1 MRDRVSRFRLLPVR
15 PGWRRLAASLAIA
28 VWVAALGV
36 VAFEIYETQGD
47 GRRQLEQRFA
57 VRADLASRFVQTY
70 AAEVLT
76 RERAQATTQLAK
88 PRVAE
93 ADFKA
98 VVVGGGYQAAVL
110 LDAQGRLL
118 QVAPEKPALLGTQV
132 GSRYPHLR
140 SALKGKAAVS
150 SVVPAAAGGAPVVG
164 FATPF
169 DTPQGRRVL
178 SGAFDIRQ
186 SPLAAYL
193 PSVTPIRPSAVDLVD
208 RSGKVVASS
217 RAANGKGIPPVE
229 LVAGQALDR
238 NATYRGAS
246 FRISERAVVGTP
258 WRMVVTVPSKALYA
272 PLSTTGRWFAW
283 AGLVIAALAS
293 LLVALLVGRLLKTRT
308 ELVADIAQRRV
319 VERQLSDAQ
328 TRFHRA
334 FAEAPIGMALV
345 DLDGGWRQVNEALCT
360 MLRYSEAE
368 LLGATREQ
376 LTHADDLD
384 ADLEQV
390 GALIAGEI
398 DHCEMEKRFLDS
410 RGEVVWTSVSRSLVR
425 DDDSGEPLYFIAQV
439 QDVTERRQFEA
450 KLSHLAD
457 HDALTGLFN
466 RRRLEHELDRQVALT
481 DRYQTGA
488 VLLMLDLDNFK
499 YVNDTLGHAMGDEL
513 IVRVANALRERL
525 RETDIIARLGGDEF
539 AIILPE
545 TDAAAAE
552 LLATGLLETIAHDG
566 VVVDERRAIQV
577 SASIGIA
584 AIEPGML
591 RTPAELMMNADVAMY
606 EAKEAGRGRFSVH
619 DPSDDRTGRLTD
631 TVTWAESIRSALAT
645 DGFVLYQQP
654 ILDLRTNEIARHE
667 LLLRM
672 IGEDGEHV
680 APATF
685 LYIAERFGLVQE
697 IDAWVVRRA
706 VALVAEQAK
715 LGRRLD
721 LEINLSGLSLTS
733 PEVIA
738 TIETELAESRI
749 DPSCLTFEITET
761 AAIVNIQ
768 KARAFAER
776 IAELGCSFALDD
788 FGAGFG
794 SFYYLKHLPFDVLKI
809 DGEFVRNLTDS
820 VKDQAVIKSLAQI
833 ATELGKQTVA
843 ECVEDAETLEL
854 VRRYGVDFAQGFHIG
869 VPQPVSAW
877 LESTAPVRMTAR
889 ARV

>member
-1 MRDRVSRFRLLPVR
+1 MVVSI
-15 PGWRRLAASLAIA
+15 AIA
-28 VWVAALGV
+28 VWMIALGLV
-36 VAFEIYETQGD
+36 GFEIYKAQGD
-47 GRRQLEQRFA
+47 GRSQIEQRFA
-57 VRADLASRFVQTY
+57 LRADLASRFVETY

-76 RERAQATTQLAK
+76 RERAQATTQLAE
-88 PRVAE
+88 PRVAARE
-93 ADFKA
+93 FKA
-98 VVVGGGYQAAVL
+98 VVAGGGYQAAVL
-110 LDAQGRLL
+110 LDARGRLL
-118 QVAPEKPALLGTQV
+118 QVAPEKPELLGTQV

-140 SALKGKAAVS
+140 MALKGKATVS
-150 SVVPAAAGGAPVVG
+150 PVVPSALDGAPVVG

-169 DTPQGRRVL
+169 DTPHGRRVL

-186 SPLAAYL
+186 SPLANYL

-208 RSGKVVASS
+208 ADGTMISSS
-217 RAANGKGIPPVE
+217 RGTQGIGVAPVK

-238 NATYRGAS
+238 STTYRDREY
-246 FRISERAVVGTP
+246 RISERPVAGTP
-258 WRMVVTVPSKALYA
+258 WRMVVTVPSAQLYA

-283 AGLVIAALAS
+283 AGLVIAALAL
-293 LLVALLVGRLLKTRT
+293 LLVALLVGRLLKTRG
-308 ELVADIAQRRV
+308 ELVADIAQRRA

-328 TRFHRA
+328 MRFHRA

-345 DLDGGWRQVNEALCT
+345 DLDGGWRQVNQALCT
-360 MLRYSEAE
+360 MLRYSEAD
-368 LLGATREQ
+368 LLSATRDQ
-376 LTHADDLD
+376 LTHADDLGE
-384 ADLEQV
+384 DLEQV
-390 GALIAGEI
+390 DALIAGEI
-398 DHCEMEKRFLDS
+398 DHCEMDKRFLDA
-410 RGEVVWTSVSRSLVR
+410 RGVVVWTSVSRSLVR

-439 QDVTERRQFEA
+439 QDITERRQFEA

-466 RRRLEHELDRQVALT
+466 RRRLEHELDRQVAYT
-481 DRYQTGA
+481 ERYRTGA
-488 VLLMLDLDNFK
+488 ALLMLDLDNFK

-513 IVRVANALRERL
+513 IVRVANALRGRL
-525 RETDIIARLGGDEF
+525 RDTDVIARLGGDEF

-545 TDAAAAE
+545 TDTAAAQ

-566 VVVDERRAIQV
+566 VVLDGRRAIQV

-584 AIEPGML
+584 AIEPGVL

-606 EAKEAGRGRFSVH
+606 DAKDAGRGRYSVH
-619 DPSDDRTGRLTD
+619 DADDHAGRLTD
-631 TVTWAESIRSALAT
+631 SVTWAEAIRTALAT
-645 DGFVLYQQP
+645 DSFVLYQQP
-654 ILDLRTNEIARHE
+654 ILDLRTNEITRHE

-672 IGEDGEHV
+672 VDPHGEHIE
-680 APATF
+680 PATF

-697 IDAWVVRRA
+697 IDAWVVRHGI
-706 VALVAEQAK
+706 ALVAEEARR
-715 LGRRLD
+715 GRRLA

-733 PEVIA
+733 PVVLA
-738 TIETELAESRI
+738 TIEDELAATGI

-776 IAELGCSFALDD
+776 IAELGCAFALDD

-809 DGEFVRNLTDS
+809 DGEFVRNLTAS
-820 VKDQAVIKSLAQI
+820 VKDQAVVKSLARI

-843 ECVEDAETLEL
+843 EFVEDAETLEL

-869 VPQPVSAW
+869 VPEPVSAW
-877 LESTAPVRMTAR
+877 LGHTVPV
-889 ARV
+889 

>member
-1 MRDRVSRFRLLPVR
+1 V
-15 PGWRRLAASLAIA
+15 AASLA
-28 VWVAALGV
+28 VVLWLAALGL
-36 VAFEIYETQGD
+36 VAYEIHHTQGD

-57 VRADLASRFVQTY
+57 IRADLASRFVETY

-76 RERAQATTQLAK
+76 RERAQAATQLAK
-88 PRVAE
+88 PRVTE
-93 ADFKA
+93 SDFNA

-118 QVAPEKPALLGTQV
+118 QIFPEKPSLLGTQV
-132 GSRYPHLR
+132 GSRYAHLR

-150 SVVPAAAGGAPVVG
+150 PVVPAAAGGAPVVG
-164 FATPF
+164 FAAPF
-169 DTPQGRRVL
+169 ETPQGRRVL

-193 PSVTPIRPSAVDLVD
+193 PSVTTLKPSAVELVD
-208 RSGKVVASS
+208 SSGKIISS
-217 RAANGKGIPPVE
+217 TRGAQDAGVPPVE
-229 LVAGQALDR
+229 LVRGQALDR
-238 NATYRGAS
+238 TITYGGAT
-246 FRISERAVVGTP
+246 FRISERPVAGTP
-258 WRMVVTVPSKALYA
+258 WRMVVTVPTTLLYA

-283 AGLVIAALAS
+283 VGLVIGALAS

-308 ELVADIAQRRV
+308 ELVADIAQRRA

-368 LLGATREQ
+368 LLSATRDQ
-376 LTHADDLD
+376 LTHVDDLALD
-384 ADLEQV
+384 MEQV
-390 GALIAGEI
+390 NALIAGEI
-398 DHCEMEKRFLDS
+398 DHCEMEKRFLDA
-410 RGEVVWTSVSRSLVR
+410 RREVVWTTVSRSLVR

-439 QDVTERRQFEA
+439 QDITERRQFEA

-466 RRRLEHELDRQVALT
+466 RRRLEHELDRQVAYT
-481 DRYQTGA
+481 ERYRTGA
-488 VLLMLDLDNFK
+488 ALLMLDLDNFK

-525 RETDIIARLGGDEF
+525 RDTDVIARLGGDEF

-545 TDAAAAE
+545 TDTAAAE
-552 LLATGLLETIAHDG
+552 VLATGLLETIAHDG
-566 VVVDERRAIQV
+566 IVLDERSAIQV

-584 AIEPGML
+584 AIEHGTL

-606 EAKEAGRGRFSVH
+606 DAKEAGRGRFSVH
-619 DPSDDRTGRLTD
+619 DAADHAGRLTD
-631 TVTWAESIRSALAT
+631 GVTWAEAIRTALAT
-645 DGFVLYQQP
+645 DAFVLYQQP
-654 ILDLRTNEIARHE
+654 VLDLRTNEIARHE

-672 IGEDGEHV
+672 VGAQGEHIE
-680 APATF
+680 PATF

-697 IDAWVVRRA
+697 IDTWVVRQA
-706 VALVAEQAK
+706 IALIAEQAGR
-715 LGRRLD
+715 GRRLA
-721 LEINLSGLSLTS
+721 LEVNLSGLSLTS
-733 PEVIA
+733 PEVLA
-738 TIETELAESRI
+738 TIESELTETGI
-749 DPSCLTFEITET
+749 DPTCLTFEITET

-776 IAELGCSFALDD
+776 IAELGCTFALDD

-794 SFYYLKHLPFDVLKI
+794 SFYYLKHLPFDYLKI

-820 VKDQAVIKSLAQI
+820 VKDQAVVKSLARI

-843 ECVEDAETLEL
+843 EFVEDAETLEL

-869 VPQPVSAW
+869 VPQPVATW
-877 LESTAPVRMTAR
+877 LGDTVPVA
-889 ARV
+889 

>member
-1 MRDRVSRFRLLPVR
+1 M
-15 PGWRRLAASLAIA
+15 
-28 VWVAALGV
+28 
-36 VAFEIYETQGD
+36 
-47 GRRQLEQRFA
+47 
-57 VRADLASRFVQTY
+57 
-70 AAEVLT
+70 
-76 RERAQATTQLAK
+76 
-88 PRVAE
+88 
-93 ADFKA
+93 
-98 VVVGGGYQAAVL
+98 
-110 LDAQGRLL
+110 
-118 QVAPEKPALLGTQV
+118 
-132 GSRYPHLR
+132 
-140 SALKGKAAVS
+140 
-150 SVVPAAAGGAPVVG
+150 
-164 FATPF
+164 
-169 DTPQGRRVL
+169 
-178 SGAFDIRQ
+178 
-186 SPLAAYL
+186 
-193 PSVTPIRPSAVDLVD
+193 
-208 RSGKVVASS
+208 
-217 RAANGKGIPPVE
+217 
-229 LVAGQALDR
+229 
-238 NATYRGAS
+238 
-246 FRISERAVVGTP
+246 
-258 WRMVVTVPSKALYA
+258 
-272 PLSTTGRWFAW
+272 
-283 AGLVIAALAS
+283 IAALAS

-308 ELVADIAQRRV
+308 ELVADIAQRRA

-606 EAKEAGRGRFSVH
+606 DAKEAGRGRFSVH

-631 TVTWAESIRSALAT
+631 TVTWAESIRTALAT

-738 TIETELAESRI
+738 TIESELAESRI

-877 LESTAPVRMTAR
+877 LGHAVPVA
-889 ARV
+889 

>member
-1 MRDRVSRFRLLPVR
+1 LAVSF
-15 PGWRRLAASLAIA
+15 AIA
-28 VWVAALGV
+28 VWVVALGLV
-36 VAFEIYETQGD
+36 GYEIYKTQGD

-57 VRADLASRFVQTY
+57 IRADLASRFVETY
-70 AAEVLT
+70 AAELLV
-76 RERAQATTQLAK
+76 RERAQATTQLAR
-88 PRVAE
+88 PRVADS
-93 ADFKA
+93 DFKA

-118 QVAPEKPALLGTQV
+118 QIAPEKPSLLGTQI
-132 GSRYPHLR
+132 GSRYAHLR

-150 SVVPAAAGGAPVVG
+150 EVVPAAAGGAPIVG

-193 PSVTPIRPSAVDLVD
+193 PSVTPIKPSAVDLVD
-208 RSGKVVASS
+208 SGGQVIASS
-217 RAANGKGIPPVE
+217 RDPHAQRMPPVN
-229 LVAGQALDR
+229 LAAGQAPDR
-238 NATYRGAS
+238 DATYRGEA
-246 FRISERAVVGTP
+246 FRISERRIAGTP
-258 WRMVVTVPSKALYA
+258 WSMVVTVPASRLYA

-283 AGLVIAALAS
+283 AGLIIAALAS
-293 LLVALLVGRLLKTRT
+293 LLVALLVGRLLKIRT
-308 ELVADIAQRRV
+308 ELSADITQRRA
-319 VERQLSDAQ
+319 VERQLSEAQ

-334 FAEAPIGMALV
+334 FAQAPIGMALV
-345 DLDGGWRQVNEALCT
+345 DLDGGWRQVNQALCT
-360 MLRYSEAE
+360 MLRYSEAD
-368 LLGATREQ
+368 LLSAARDQ
-376 LTHADDLD
+376 LTHPDDLGD
-384 ADLEQV
+384 DLEQV
-390 GALIAGEI
+390 DALIAGEI
-398 DHCEMEKRFLDS
+398 DHCDMEKRFLDA
-410 RGEVVWTSVSRSLVR
+410 RGEVVWTTVSRSLVR

-466 RRRLEHELDRQVALT
+466 RRRLEHELDRQVAYT
-481 DRYQTGA
+481 ERYQTGA
-488 VLLMLDLDNFK
+488 ALLMLDLDNFK

-513 IVRVANALRERL
+513 IVRVANAMRERL
-525 RETDIIARLGGDEF
+525 RDTDVIARLGGDEF

-545 TDAAAAE
+545 TDTAAAAT
-552 LLATGLLETIAHDG
+552 LATGLLETIAHDG
-566 VVVDERRAIQV
+566 VVLDERRAIQV

-584 AIEPGML
+584 AIEPGVL
-591 RTPAELMMNADVAMY
+591 RTPAELIMNADVAMY
-606 EAKEAGRGRFSVH
+606 DAKEAGRGRFSVH
-619 DPSDDRTGRLTD
+619 DPSDDGAGRLTD
-631 TVTWAESIRSALAT
+631 TVTWAESIRNALAT

-672 IGEDGEHV
+672 IGEDGEHI

-685 LYIAERFGLVQE
+685 LYIAERFGLVQA

-706 VALVAEQAK
+706 IALVAEQAGR
-715 LGRRLD
+715 GRRLQ
-721 LEINLSGLSLTS
+721 LEVNLSGLSLTS
-733 PEVIA
+733 PEVLA
-738 TIETELAESRI
+738 TIESGLAESRI

-776 IAELGCSFALDD
+776 IAELGCGFALDD

-820 VKDQAVIKSLAQI
+820 VKDQAVVRSLARI

-843 ECVEDAETLEL
+843 EFVEDAETLEL
-854 VRRYGVDFAQGFHIG
+854 VRNYGVDFAQGFHIG
-869 VPQPVSAW
+869 VPQPVSEW
-877 LESTAPVRMTAR
+877 LGQTVPVA
-889 ARV
+889 

>member
-1 MRDRVSRFRLLPVR
+1 MSTPQLPRQVR
-15 PGWRRLAASLAIA
+15 IGRRWLGVSLAVA
-28 VWVAALGV
+28 VWVVALGLV
-36 VAFEIYETQGD
+36 GYEIYTAQGEV
-47 GRRQLEQRFA
+47 RRQLEQRFA
-57 VRADLASRFVQTY
+57 IRADLASRFVETY

-88 PRVAE
+88 PRVADS
-93 ADFKA
+93 DFKA
-98 VVVGGGYQAAVL
+98 LVVGGGYQAAVL
-110 LDAQGRLL
+110 LDAEGRLL
-118 QVAPEKPALLGTQV
+118 QIAPEKPELLGTQI

-140 SALKGKAAVS
+140 SALKGKPAVS
-150 SVVPAAAGGAPVVG
+150 PVVPAAAGGAAVVG

-169 DTPQGRRVL
+169 DTPQGRRVI
-178 SGAFDIRQ
+178 SGAFDITK

-193 PSVTPIRPSAVDLVD
+193 PSVTPIKPSAVDLVD
-208 RSGKVVASS
+208 SDGKVIASS
-217 RAANGKGIPPVE
+217 RGTYELPPVK
-229 LVAGQALDR
+229 VGGGQARDR
-238 NATYRGAS
+238 SVTYRGEA
-246 FRISERAVVGTP
+246 FRVAERRVMGTP
-258 WRMVVTVPSKALYA
+258 WRMLVTVPTQRLYA
-272 PLSTTGRWFAW
+272 PLSTSGRWFAW
-283 AGLVIAALAS
+283 AGLIIAALAS

-308 ELVADIAQRRV
+308 ELSTDIAQRRA
-319 VERQLSDAQ
+319 VERQLSEAQ
-328 TRFHRA
+328 TRFHGA
-334 FAEAPIGMALV
+334 FAQAPIGMALV
-345 DLDGGWRQVNEALCT
+345 DLDGGWRQVNQALCA
-360 MLRYSEAE
+360 MLHYSQAE
-368 LLGATREQ
+368 LLSATREQ
-376 LTHADDLD
+376 LTHADDLGS
-384 ADLEQV
+384 DLEQV
-390 GALIAGEI
+390 DALIAGEI
-398 DHCEMEKRFLDS
+398 DHCEMEKRFLDA
-410 RGEVVWTSVSRSLVR
+410 RGEIVWTTVSRSLVR

-439 QDVTERRQFEA
+439 QDITERRQFEA
-450 KLSHLAD
+450 KLAHLAD

-481 DRYQTGA
+481 ERYTAGA
-488 VLLMLDLDNFK
+488 ALLMLDLDNFK

-525 RETDIIARLGGDEF
+525 RDTDIIARLGGDEF

-545 TDAAAAE
+545 TDTAAAKI
-552 LLATGLLETIAHDG
+552 LATGLLETIAHDG
-566 VVVDERRAIQV
+566 VVLDERRAIQV

-584 AIEPGML
+584 AIEPGVL

-606 EAKEAGRGRFSVH
+606 DAKEAGRGRFSVH
-619 DPSDDRTGRLTD
+619 DPADDHAGRLTD
-631 TVTWAESIRSALAT
+631 TVTWAEAIRRALAN

-654 ILDLRTNEIARHE
+654 ILDVRTNEIARHE

-672 IGEDGEHV
+672 IGEDGEHIL
-680 APATF
+680 PATF

-721 LEINLSGLSLTS
+721 LEVNLSGLSMTS
-733 PEVIA
+733 PEVIS
-738 TIETELAESRI
+738 TIESELFESRI

-776 IAELGCSFALDD
+776 IAELGCGFALDD

-820 VKDQAVIKSLAQI
+820 VKDQAVVKSLARI

-843 ECVEDAETLEL
+843 EFVEDAETLEL

-869 VPQPVSAW
+869 TPQPVSAW
-877 LESTAPVRMTAR
+877 LGQTVPVA
-889 ARV
+889 

>member
-1 MRDRVSRFRLLPVR
+1 MRL
-15 PGWRRLAASLAIA
+15 GWRRLAVSLAIA
-28 VWVAALGV
+28 VWIVALGLV
-36 VAFEIYETQGD
+36 GYEIYTSQGD

-57 VRADLASRFVQTY
+57 IRADLASHFVETY
-70 AAEVLT
+70 AAELLT
-76 RERAQATTQLAK
+76 REQAQATTQLAK
-88 PRVAE
+88 PHVAE
-93 ADFKA
+93 SDFTA

-110 LDAQGRLL
+110 LDARGRLL
-118 QVAPEKPALLGTQV
+118 QIAPAKPELIGTQI

-150 SVVPAAAGGAPVVG
+150 PVVPAAADGAPVVG

-193 PSVTPIRPSAVDLVD
+193 PSVTPIKPSAVDLID
-208 RSGKVVASS
+208 ASGKVIASS
-217 RAANGKGIPPVE
+217 RGPAAKGLPPVK
-229 LVAGQALDR
+229 LVAGQAQDR
-238 NATYRGAS
+238 DATYRGAS
-246 FRISERAVVGTP
+246 FRISERRVGGTP
-258 WRMVVTVPSKALYA
+258 WTMVVTVPASRLYA

-283 AGLVIAALAS
+283 AGLIIAALAS

-308 ELVADIAQRRV
+308 ELSADIAQRRL

-328 TRFHRA
+328 ARFHRA
-334 FAEAPIGMALV
+334 FAQAPIGMALV
-345 DLDGGWRQVNEALCT
+345 DLDGGWRQVNQALCT
-360 MLRYSEAE
+360 MLRYAEAD
-368 LLGATREQ
+368 LLSATRDQ
-376 LTHADDLD
+376 LTHADDLGTD
-384 ADLEQV
+384 MEQV
-390 GALIAGEI
+390 EALIAGEI
-398 DHCEMEKRFLDS
+398 DHCEMEKRFLDA
-410 RGEVVWTSVSRSLVR
+410 RGEVVWTTVSRSLVR

-481 DRYQTGA
+481 ERYTAGA
-488 VLLMLDLDNFK
+488 VLMMLDLDNFK

-525 RETDIIARLGGDEF
+525 RDTDVIARLGGDEF
-539 AIILPE
+539 AIVLPE
-545 TDAAAAE
+545 TDIGSAKI
-552 LLATGLLETIAHDG
+552 LATGLLETIAHDG
-566 VVVDERRAIQV
+566 VVLDAERAIQV
-577 SASIGIA
+577 SASIGIT
-584 AIEPGML
+584 AIEPGVL

-606 EAKEAGRGRFSVH
+606 DAKEAGRGRYSVH
-619 DPSDDRTGRLTD
+619 DPSGDNAGRLTD
-631 TVTWAESIRSALAT
+631 TVTWAQAIRNALAE
-645 DGFVLYQQP
+645 DRFVLYQQP

-672 IGEDGEHV
+672 IAEDGEHV
-680 APATF
+680 EPATF

-721 LEINLSGLSLTS
+721 LEVNLSGLSMTS
-733 PEVIA
+733 PDVLA
-738 TIETELAESRI
+738 TIESELVESRI
-749 DPSCLTFEITET
+749 DPSCLTFEISET

-776 IAELGCSFALDD
+776 IAELGCGFALDN

-809 DGEFVRNLTDS
+809 DGEFVRNLSDS
-820 VKDQAVIKSLAQI
+820 VKDQAVVKSLARI

-843 ECVEDAETLEL
+843 GFVEDAETLEL
-854 VRRYGVDFAQGFHIG
+854 VRLYGVDFAQGFHIG
-869 VPQPVSAW
+869 VPEPVSTW
-877 LESTAPVRMTAR
+877 LPPTVPV
-889 ARV
+889 

>member
-1 MRDRVSRFRLLPVR
+1 MIV
-15 PGWRRLAASLAIA
+15 SLAIA
-28 VWVAALGV
+28 VWMLALGL
-36 VAFEIYETQGD
+36 VAYEIYETQGD

-57 VRADLASRFVQTY
+57 GRADLASRFVETY
-70 AAEVLT
+70 AAELLT
-76 RERAQATTQLAK
+76 RERAQATTQLAN
-88 PRVAE
+88 PRVA
-93 ADFKA
+93 ASDFKA

-110 LDAQGRLL
+110 LDSRGRLL
-118 QVAPEKPALLGTQV
+118 QIAPAKPALIGTQV
-132 GSRYPHLR
+132 GSKYPHLR

-150 SVVPAAAGGAPVVG
+150 PVVPAAAGGAPVVG

-169 DTPQGRRVL
+169 ETPQGRRVL

-193 PSVTPIRPSAVDLVD
+193 PSVTTLKPSAVELVD
-208 RSGKVVASS
+208 S
-217 RAANGKGIPPVE
+217 NGKIIATSRGSKDASVPPFTHVR
-229 LVAGQALDR
+229 GQGLDR
-238 NATYRGAS
+238 TTTYRGAS
-246 FRISERAVVGTP
+246 FRVSERPVAGTP
-258 WRMVVTVPSKALYA
+258 WRMVVTVPTKLLYA
-272 PLSTTGRWFAW
+272 PLSTAGRWFAW

-293 LLVALLVGRLLKTRT
+293 LLVALLVSRLLTTRT
-308 ELVADIAQRRV
+308 ELVADIAQRRI
-319 VERQLSDAQ
+319 VERQLSEAQ

-345 DLDGGWRQVNEALCT
+345 DLDGGWRQVNQALCT
-360 MLRYSEAE
+360 MLRYSGAE
-368 LLGATREQ
+368 LLTATRDQ
-376 LTHADDLD
+376 LTHADDLGED
-384 ADLEQV
+384 MEQV
-390 GALIAGEI
+390 EALIAGEI
-398 DHCEMEKRFLDS
+398 DHCEMDKRFLDA

-425 DDDSGEPLYFIAQV
+425 DDDTGEPLYFIAQV

-466 RRRLEHELDRQVALT
+466 RRRLEHELDRQVAYT
-481 DRYQTGA
+481 ERYQAGA
-488 VLLMLDLDNFK
+488 ALLMLDLDNFK

-525 RETDIIARLGGDEF
+525 RDTDVIARLGGDEF

-545 TDAAAAE
+545 TDTAAAE
-552 LLATGLLETIAHDG
+552 ILATGLLETIAHDG
-566 VVVDERRAIQV
+566 VVLDERRAIQV

-584 AIEPGML
+584 AIEPGVL

-606 EAKEAGRGRFSVH
+606 DAKEAGRGRHSVH
-619 DPSDDRTGRLTD
+619 DAADDAGRLTD
-631 TVTWAESIRSALAT
+631 GVTWAEAIRAALVDDA
-645 DGFVLYQQP
+645 FVLYQQP

-672 IGEDGEHV
+672 VGAQGEHIE
-680 APATF
+680 PATF

-697 IDAWVVRRA
+697 IDSWVVRHGI
-706 VALVAEQAK
+706 ALVAEQARRG
-715 LGRRLD
+715 GRLAV
-721 LEINLSGLSLTS
+721 EINLSGLSLTS
-733 PEVIA
+733 SVVLA
-738 TIETELAESRI
+738 TIEHELAETGI

-776 IAELGCSFALDD
+776 IAELGCNFALDD

-809 DGEFVRNLTDS
+809 DGEFIRNLTDS
-820 VKDQAVIKSLAQI
+820 VKDQAVVKSLARI

-843 ECVEDAETLEL
+843 EFVEDAETLEL
-854 VRRYGVDFAQGFHIG
+854 LRRYGVDFAQGFHIG
-869 VPQPVSAW
+869 VPEPVSAW
-877 LESTAPVRMTAR
+877 HTVPV
-889 ARV
+889 

>member
-1 MRDRVSRFRLLPVR
+1 MSSFRRSHARL
-15 PGWRRLAASLAIA
+15 GWRRLAASVAIA
-28 VWVAALGV
+28 VCV
-36 VAFEIYETQGD
+36 VAFGAVGFEIYETQGD

-57 VRADLASRFVQTY
+57 IRADLASRFVETY
-70 AAEVLT
+70 AAEVLI
-76 RERAQATTQLAK
+76 RERAQATAQLTK
-88 PRVAE
+88 PRVAA
-93 ADFKA
+93 ADFGA

-110 LDAQGRLL
+110 LDSRGRLL
-118 QVAPEKPALLGTQV
+118 RIAPEKPELLGTQV
-132 GSRYPHLR
+132 GERYPHLR
-140 SALKGKAAVS
+140 SALKGTAAVS
-150 SVVPAAAGGAPVVG
+150 AVVPAAAGGAPVVG
-164 FATPF
+164 FAAPF

-178 SGAFDIRQ
+178 SGAFDIRD

-193 PSVTPIRPSAVDLVD
+193 PSVTPLRPSAVDLVD
-208 RSGKVVASS
+208 ADGAVIASS
-217 RAANGKGIPPVE
+217 RSARGELPPVE

-246 FRISERAVVGTP
+246 FRISERAIEGTP
-258 WRMVVTVPSKALYA
+258 WRMVVTVPSALLYA
-272 PLSTTGRWFAW
+272 PLSSTGRWFAW

-308 ELVADIAQRRV
+308 ELVADIAQRRA
-319 VERQLSDAQ
+319 VERQLSEAE

-345 DLDGGWRQVNEALCT
+345 DLDGGWRQVNQAMCT
-360 MLRYSEAE
+360 MLRYSETD
-368 LLGATREQ
+368 LLNATREQ
-376 LTHADDLD
+376 LTHGDDLA

-390 GALIAGEI
+390 DALIAGDI
-398 DHCEMEKRFLDS
+398 DQCEMEKRFIDA
-410 RGEVVWTSVSRSLVR
+410 RGEIVWTTVSRSLVR
-425 DDDSGEPLYFIAQV
+425 DDANGEPLYFISQV
-439 QDVTERRQFEA
+439 QDVSERRRFEA

-466 RRRLEHELDRQVALT
+466 RRRLEHELDRQVAYT
-481 DRYQTGA
+481 ERYRTGA
-488 VLLMLDLDNFK
+488 TLLMLDLDNFK

-525 RETDIIARLGGDEF
+525 RDTDVIARLGGDEF

-545 TDAAAAE
+545 SDSAAAE
-552 LLATGLLETIAHDG
+552 ILAAGLLETIAHDG
-566 VVVDERRAIQV
+566 VVLDGRRAIQV

-584 AIEPGML
+584 TIEPGVL
-591 RTPAELMMNADVAMY
+591 RTPAELMVNADVAMY
-606 EAKEAGRGRFSVH
+606 DAKEAGRGRFSVH
-619 DPSDDRTGRLTD
+619 DQSDDRAGRLTD
-631 TVTWAESIRSALAT
+631 AVTWAESIRSALAD

-654 ILDLRTNEIARHE
+654 ILDLRTNEIARNE

-672 IGEDGEHV
+672 VGADGEHV

-706 VALVAEQAK
+706 IALVAEQAK
-715 LGRRLD
+715 LGRRLQ
-721 LEINLSGLSLTS
+721 LEVNLSGLSLTS
-733 PEVIA
+733 PAVLA
-738 TIETELAESRI
+738 TIESELAESRI

-776 IAELGCSFALDD
+776 IAELGCGFALDD

-820 VKDQAVIKSLAQI
+820 VKDQAVVKSLARI

-843 ECVEDAETLEL
+843 ECVEDAATLEL
-854 VRRYGVDFAQGFHIG
+854 VRRYGVNFAQGFHVG

-877 LESTAPVRMTAR
+877 LGHAVLVA
-889 ARV
+889 